1 MGIYSDVDK
10 IFHPEQKRLRQLN
23 AYEIWAEKE
32 LRQLRKIAEAA
43 TKCVKNSAW
52 AGICDEDIALEQ
64 ALHEA
69 GWLEK
74 TKKGTQEDG
83 R

>member
-1 MGIYSDVDK
+1 MGK
-10 IFHPEQKRLRQLN
+10 QLN

-43 TKCVKNSAW
+43 IRCVKNPAW
-52 AGICDEDIALEQ
+52 SGVCDEDIELEQ
-64 ALHEA
+64 ALREA
-69 GWLEK
+69 GMLMSGKE
-74 TKKGTQEDG
+74 GTQEDG